1 MQPKDC
7 REAAEQGVN
16 KIGDEASIR
25 RLPVLDQLSEPGV
38 VDVAAEIAGSMWRC
52 EAGNQ
57 NRAEIV
63 SRRIQQFATN
73 LPAAGKTRIF
83 AGTSIDDSRGS

>member
-1 MQPKDC
+1 
-7 REAAEQGVN
+7 
-16 KIGDEASIR
+16 
-25 RLPVLDQLSEPGV
+25 
-38 VDVAAEIAGSMWRC
+38 VAAEIAGSMWRC